1 MIQADRSSRNDNR
14 PLPIRKNKKVI
25 AMMNASSGIVMTN
38 FDTWRTKM
46 YVYRNLNKNLKD
58 KPCNG
63 KQNLQLPKALLLM
76 TIRPACLTL

>member
-1 MIQADRSSRNDNR
+1 
-14 PLPIRKNKKVI
+14 
-25 AMMNASSGIVMTN
+25 MMNASSGIVMTN

-63 KQNLQLPKALLLM
+63 KQNL
-76 TIRPACLTL
+76 